1 MVRSRNLSSPAVVIP
16 PMLEDW
22 ARLKSLGS
30 ERDSGFAAG
39 AALSALST
47 LVKAEP
53 IYLGALSERL
63 ALHAA
68 AGTSSS
74 LGQLVEEEQ
83 IRDEWCLRLG
93 DETITPAGR
102 LFAGWRS
109 LGQLRGGT
117 RALAPHQLAEL
128 AVQFGRPLS
137 ESPDGTL
144 RAVNVASSPMRNPAS
159 AAAAAARVFYEVE
172 PHQETLAHF
181 LADATLAAKLGW
193 HHPLPLLAFNIAAP
207 ILRSG
212 GPGRRPVPSDPSWTD
227 AVFGAYAL
235 SATAA
240 IEEARGLAHK
250 ATSLLAFRAKLRAKS
265 ADRIVVALL
274 NHAFLVGSRSI
285 GGMSDRA
292 MRRFYDRLHSAGI
305 VRELTGRQTFRLY
318 GL

>member
-1 MVRSRNLSSPAVVIP
+1 MVRSRNRSSPAVVIP
-16 PMLEDW
+16 PVLEGW
-22 ARLKSLGS
+22 ARLKSL
-30 ERDSGFAAG
+30 EYEKDSGFAAG
-39 AALSALST
+39 AALNALST
-47 LVKAEP
+47 LVNAEP

-68 AGTSSS
+68 AGTSRS

-93 DETITPAGR
+93 DEMMTPAGR

-109 LGQLRGGT
+109 LVHLRGGI
-117 RALAPHQLAEL
+117 RALAPQQLAEL

-137 ESPDGTL
+137 GSPDVTL
-144 RAVNVASSPMRNPAS
+144 QAVNVASATMSNPVS

-193 HHPLPLLAFNIAAP
+193 QRPLPLVAFNIAAP

-212 GPGRRPVPSDPSWTD
+212 GRGRRPVPSDPSWTN

-235 SATAA
+235 SAVAV
-240 IEEARGLAHK
+240 IEEARALAHK
-250 ATSLLAFRAKLRAKS
+250 ATSLLAFRTKLRAKS
-265 ADRIVVALL
+265 ADRIVDALL
-274 NHAFLVGSRSI
+274 SHAFLVGSRSI

-292 MRRFYDRLHSAGI
+292 MRRIYDRLRSAGV